1 MVDRGNDPSGLPE
14 AVAKAV
20 GQERAKKAGDAARL
34 AVSRLDRDNHWSQEP
49 AHVYR
54 ATSWKASGKGGDQ

>member
-1 MVDRGNDPSGLPE
+1 MSDHTNDPSGLPVV
-14 AVAKAV
+14 VAKAV
-20 GQERAKKAGDAARL
+20 GPERAMKAGDAVRL

-54 ATSWKASGKGGDQ
+54 AASWKASKGDVGQ